1 MTFDPQSSVTPL
13 KNDEFTDDVQIR
25 PQRLKLKLRAG
36 QPEQFT
42 LQFRPSKNFPL
53 DVYFFL
59 DVTGSFSR
67 RFSDT
72 VTPLATELVA
82 LGEHT
87 QGESAISKDC
97 NKGECT
103 N

>member
-1 MTFDPQSSVTPL
+1 MSSLSIV
-13 KNDEFTDDVQIR
+13 
-25 PQRLKLKLRAG
+25 RLTVIYSLIVR
-36 QPEQFT
+36 FT
-42 LQFRPSKNFPL
+42 LFI
-53 DVYFFL
+53 DFL
-59 DVTGSFSR
+59 
-67 RFSDT
+67 
-72 VTPLATELVA
+72 LAVA